1 MQSFLRMTSSA
12 FKAELSVINIW
23 PVLRTSRTGK
33 ADDLCTTAMA
43 SLAVRPPR
51 VPAICSQSDK
61 NGVERGRPEIPL
73 EMGVF

>member
-43 SLAVRPPR
+43 SLAVRPPL
-51 VPAICSQSDK
+51 VPAICSQSGK
-61 NGVERGRPEIPL
+61 NWVGSGHSAQPARKSV
-73 EMGVF
+73 